1 MSYTREQF
9 MRSVLAAIGNRQP
22 DQRVVDWMVAWS
34 MFETAWPLSASY
46 NLLNTTQAA
55 PGATNFNAVGV
66 KNYTSYAQGVE
77 ATAQTLGNGFY
88 PQLLRAL
95 QTNNVDALGMVPGG
109 SVAPAI
115 VQEVATWGTGH
126 ATQFPALAM
135 SPAITTDRA
144 QAFDGTW
151 QPVAAGAAAAGAPGS
166 LADLAS
172 SGGGGSGG
180 GGSSTT
186 LMATIQAPAVLLAPN
201 TGVVAAFSALDALF
215 VLRNPL
221 DLPPGAAADP
231 VGMLLTVM
239 ANVGVDAVAL
249 LLRLMLL
256 IVSLALFAQIIRQ
269 FVNAD
274 QLYQGA
280 SQAALS
286 GLPLLL
292 EGGSS

>member
-1 MSYTREQF
+1 

-34 MFETAWPLSASY
+34 MFETAWPVSASY
-46 NLLNTTQAA
+46 NLLNTTQPA

-77 ATAQTLGNGFY
+77 ATAQTLANGFY
-88 PQLLRAL
+88 PQLLHAL
-95 QTNNVDALGMVPGG
+95 QSNDVAALGMTAGG
-109 SVAPAI
+109 AVAPGI

-126 ATQFPALAM
+126 ATQFPTLAQ
-135 SPAITTDRA
+135 SAAIATDRA

-166 LADLAS
+166 LADLEAS
-172 SGGGGSGG
+172 GGGSGG
-180 GGSSTT
+180 GGSTT

-215 VLRNPL
+215 LLRNPL

-231 VGMLLTVM
+231 IGALLTVL

-249 LLRLMLL
+249 LLRLVLL

-269 FVNAD
+269 FVDTD
-274 QLYQGA
+274 QLSQGA
-280 SQAALS
+280 SQAALA

-292 EGGSS
+292 EGGS